1 MKKVLIFLLFLGS
14 LQVKADDFTY
24 LTFVTSDGTAQSF
37 TAIGAELTF
46 SDGKVVVTSGAE
58 SATFELTALS
68 RMFFSNEKDEV
79 NEDTDPDV
87 VISGIT
93 ATDNRLQ
100 AAPLAVYTLSG
111 MYVGTF
117 ADAASLQTQL
127 RRGLYVIK
135 QNGRTQKIVV
145 R

>member
-1 MKKVLIFLLFLGS
+1 MKKVLIFLLLLGFQ
-14 LQVKADDFTY
+14 QVKADDFAY
-24 LTFVTSDGTAQSF
+24 LSFVTSDGTAQSF
-37 TAIGAELTF
+37 TAMGAELTF

-58 SATFELTALS
+58 SATLELTALN
-68 RMFFSNEKDEV
+68 RMFFSNEKDEA

-87 VISGIT
+87 VVTGIT
-93 ATDNRLQ
+93 VADSRLQ
-100 AAPLAVYTLSG
+100 TAPLAAYTLSG